1 MVLVFAIVFILAT
14 CSILY
19 VLFPA
24 DCIKKG
30 AKIIKHL
37 YSVRAFK
44 KKRIKV

>member
-24 DCIKKG
+24 HHILK
-30 AKIIKHL
+30 AL
-37 YSVRAFK
+37 YSLNINRY
-44 KKRIKV
+44 KVLFFEI

>member
-1 MVLVFAIVFILAT
+1 MVLVFAIIFIIKT
-14 CSILY
+14 SSILY

-24 DCIKKG
+24 HCIKKG

-37 YSVRAFK
+37 YSLKKKK